1 MLRPVVLVPSGQG
14 VGRVLASACSSSLSG
29 AELCVLRYPTFPRE
43 ASLACCP
50 PEAWPKSLHSVFSA
64 SQSSI
69 LPLPGF
75 TAVTATSPVSS
86 HRTRLPPHSRDIYIC
101 GSAWLSGR
109 VLSMASAGRALS
121 SHALFATQ
129 DTNSLAP
136 PQDTAGSASPFQRAL
151 GSWVS

>member
-1 MLRPVVLVPSGQG
+1 MATIFPPGLRRVVLRPVVLVPSGQG
-14 VGRVLASACSSSLSG
+14 VGTVLASACSSSLSG
-29 AELCVLRYPTFPRE
+29 AELCVLWCPTFPRE

-50 PEAWPKSLHSVFSA
+50 PQAWPKSLHSVFSA

-101 GSAWLSGR
+101 GFC
-109 VLSMASAGRALS
+109 MALRKS
-121 SHALFATQ
+121 SKHGFRWK
-129 DTNSLAP
+129 
-136 PQDTAGSASPFQRAL
+136 SPFKSCPACHPRH
-151 GSWVS
+151 